1 MKILAVDP
9 STTSCGVFD
18 GVTPE
23 TWVFKGNRPVRFAAF
38 AERLSAKLKE
48 AADTDMP
55 FDVVIYEYA
64 FARGADATRCGWGMD
79 GIIEALA
86 TSGGCA
92 VIDVQNSALKAWAR
106 SRGAEIIPANKKK
119 KVKGNG
125 KQGMIDFVLEKFG
138 IAVSSDDEAD
148 AISAWNYAREKAV
161 VR

>member
-23 TWVFKGNRPVRFAAF
+23 TWVFKGTRPVRFAAF
-38 AERLSAKLKE
+38 AEQFSAKLKQ
-48 AADTDMP
+48 AADTGMP

-92 VIDVQNSALKAWAR
+92 VIDVQNGTLKKWAR
-106 SRGAEIIPANKKK
+106 EQGAIITPGNKKK

-125 KQGMIDFVLEKFG
+125 KQGMIDFVLAKFA
-138 IAVSSDDEAD
+138 IPVASDDEAD
-148 AISAWNYAREKAV
+148 AIAAWHYAREKAV